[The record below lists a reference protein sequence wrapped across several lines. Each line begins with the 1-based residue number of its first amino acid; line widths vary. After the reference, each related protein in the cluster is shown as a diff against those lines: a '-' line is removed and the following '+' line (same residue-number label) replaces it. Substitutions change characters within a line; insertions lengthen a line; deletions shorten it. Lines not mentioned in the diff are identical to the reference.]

1 MGFEAI
7 LVLVVIIAAVSAFVT
22 ERFPVEGVALAA
34 LMALMIGG
42 VLSVEQGF
50 RGFSN
55 EAVITVASM
64 FVLSE
69 GLQRSGALNI
79 LARWLI
85 RFGTTPFRLLLMV
98 IGIVG
103 FISAF
108 VNNTAAVAVFIPL
121 VLAAA
126 TANKLSPSKFLIP
139 LSYASQLGG
148 VCTLF
153 GTSTNLLVASIAVS
167 AGVEQM
173 GVFAPSPYGL
183 IVFAF
188 GGVYL
193 MLVSR
198 WLLPDRRTAELTEN
212 YSLSDYISELAVNP
226 GSPLV
231 GRRIRMQEWES
242 EFGVR
247 VIEVLREQGKLF
259 SPLDVMIRAD
269 DVLLVNGE
277 FKDLMAFR
285 DRFGLTIAPEFALS
299 DAQLTGDSI
308 RLVEAM
314 VAPGSRFAG
323 QALGS
328 LDLQGRYHAV
338 ALAIRRRGESLR
350 EKLKDAQ
357 LTFGDALLLL
367 VERNHM
373 GELRRSPD
381 LIVLERGERLRSPK
395 RARIALVIMAL
406 VIALATFKVLPM
418 VIAALLGVMAML
430 FTRCL
435 RLEEVYTAVD
445 WRVIMLLACMIPLGT
460 AMQETGLARWVADN
474 IIGQV
479 SPLGAL
485 AALSAIYLLTAIL
498 TEFMSNNASA
508 VLMAPIAI
516 STARTFDSDP
526 LPFLLAVMFAASTS
540 FSTPLGYQT
549 NTMVY
554 NTGGY
559 RFRDFVVIGVPLN
572 ILLWL
577 MATLV
582 IPLIWPL

>member
-1 MGFEAI
+1 LGFEAI

-69 GLQRSGALNI
+69 GLQRSGALNM

-98 IGIVG
+98 VGIVG

-126 TANKLSPSKFLIP
+126 VANKLSPSKFLIP

-173 GVFAPSPYGL
+173 GVFAPAPYGI
-183 IVFAF
+183 IVFAV
-188 GGVYL
+188 GGLYL

-231 GRRIRMQEWES
+231 GTRIRMKDWETD
-242 EFGVR
+242 FGVR
-247 VIEVLREQGKLF
+247 VIEVLRDQGKLF
-259 SPLDVMIRAD
+259 SPLDVMVRAD

-299 DAQLTGDSI
+299 DRQLTGDNI
-308 RLVEAM
+308 HLVEAM
-314 VAPGSRFAG
+314 VAPGSSYAG
-323 QALGS
+323 EVLGT

-350 EKLKDAQ
+350 EKLKDVR
-357 LTFGDALLLL
+357 LNFGDALLLL
-367 VERNHM
+367 VERDHM
-373 GELRRSPD
+373 NELRRNPE
-381 LIVLERGERLRSPK
+381 LIVLERGERLRSPR
-395 RARIALVIMAL
+395 RARISLIIMAL
-406 VIALATFKVLPM
+406 VIALATFKILPM
-418 VIAALLGVMAML
+418 VVAALLGVMAML

-460 AMQETGLARWVADN
+460 AMQETGLARWLADN
-474 IIGQV
+474 VIGQV

-485 AALSAIYLLTAIL
+485 AALSAIYLMTAIL

-559 RFRDFVVIGVPLN
+559 KFRDFVVIGVPLN